1 MYSGIS
7 PFTAIFED
15 PVVPLYEYQ
24 CTKCD
29 NRFERIQKFSDPL
42 VTDCPL
48 CGGKVERTISVP
60 AVHFKGS
67 GWYVTDYANKNS
79 ASKAGG
85 KSEEKSGTDLKAEG
99 KSDGK
104 SSESKSSDSKSSES
118 KVSESKSSG
127 SKSSENKSSDK
138 K

>member
-1 MYSGIS
+1 M
-7 PFTAIFED
+7 
-15 PVVPLYEYQ
+15 PLYEYQ

-48 CGGKVERTISVP
+48 CGGRVERTISVP

-79 ASKAGG
+79 AGKA
-85 KSEEKSGTDLKAEG
+85 SP
-99 KSDGK
+99 KSDDK
-104 SSESKSSDSKSSES
+104 PASSETKSESKTETKPTAPTES
-118 KVSESKSSG
+118 KPAE
-127 SKSSENKSSDK
+127 K